1 MLLVDGSELSGVSVQ
16 PRRYFLGAQE
26 EVGQRAGRVDHRR
39 ALRALLRTALGDR
52 EPAPLLESRYAER
65 SVARCAIQHDAHR
78 PVILVFGERDEE
90 GVDRAAKPWLFL
102 RGPQPEAPLLDREQ
116 QVGVRVRRIY
126 PDSELERRCAILRH
140 GR

>member
-1 MLLVDGSELSGVSVQ
+1 MLLIDGSELSGVSVQ

-65 SVARCAIQHDAHR
+65 SVARCAVQHDAHR
-78 PVILVFGERDEE
+78 PVVLVFGERDEE
-90 GVDRAAKPWLFL
+90 GVDRAAKP
-102 RGPQPEAPLLDREQ
+102 
-116 QVGVRVRRIY
+116 
-126 PDSELERRCAILRH
+126 
-140 GR
+140 